1 MGRDTLSAT
10 APEKTLVP
18 YSAVSIPTAFG
29 RGSGGAASA
38 AGEGFA
44 AGGPGSEREGTE
56 SRSFWTLTALRA
68 SERMR
73 CG

>member
-18 YSAVSIPTAFG
+18 YSAVSILT
-29 RGSGGAASA
+29 ASA

-56 SRSFWTLTALRA
+56 SRSFWMLTVLRA
-68 SERMR
+68 GERMR
-73 CG
+73 CD